1 MAEININSWIPVE
14 YSPDV
19 IQKVKQM
26 SAVAANAQPVTM
38 KSESR
43 STPRSGGVTLAGI
56 PKGGT
61 YGEDSTGN
69 DAVWLYAQK
78 LGGAVRLAEED
89 QSDSLADVVNTKSVD
104 AATAFAK
111 LLDNSCLG
119 VTTAKGSYSPA
130 FQYDSLYY
138 VLTQT
143 DPVTGYQAN
152 ANINQTASGSGA
164 PTYKDLSKALGI
176 VEQGDYYDESGLVV
190 MAHPKLKQLLRE
202 IVDLQGRP
210 IFNESSNGTAG
221 GGQGGGPT
229 LFGHKLQWSLGARTS
244 AAPTQNPTGNPLV
257 VFASANY
264 LMLGNRSPLEVQYI
278 DPNGVGA
285 LTDDAILK
293 FRARKAF
300 AVGHQN
306 ATSILEVRP

>member
-1 MAEININSWIPVE
+1 MAEININPWIPVE
-14 YSPDV
+14 YSADV

-61 YGEDSTGN
+61 YGEDATGN

-78 LGGAVRLAEED
+78 IGGAVRIAEED
-89 QSDSLADVVNTKSVD
+89 QSDSLADAVNTKSVD
-104 AATAFAK
+104 AGTAYAK

-119 VTTAKGSYSPA
+119 VTGAKASYSPA
-130 FQYDSLYY
+130 WQYDSLYY

-143 DPVTGYQAN
+143 DAVTGYQAN
-152 ANINQTASGSGA
+152 ANINKTTAGSGVS
-164 PTYKDLSKALGI
+164 YKDLSKALGI
-176 VEQGDYYDESGLVV
+176 VEQGDYYDESGLIVI
-190 MAHPKLKQLLRE
+190 AHPKLKQALRE

-221 GGQGGGPT
+221 GGQGGGGT

-244 AAPTQNPTGNPLV
+244 ASPTQNPTGNPLV

-264 LMLGNRSPLEVQYI
+264 LMLGNRSQLEVQYI

-306 ATSILEVRP
+306 ATSILEIVP

>member
-1 MAEININSWIPVE
+1 MAEININAWIPVE

-69 DAVWLYAQK
+69 DSVWLYAQK

-104 AATAFAK
+104 AGTAYAK

-119 VTTAKGSYSPA
+119 VTGSKSSYSPA

-143 DPVTGYQAN
+143 DGVTGYQAN
-152 ANINQTASGSGA
+152 ANIVQSATGSA
-164 PTYKDLSKALGI
+164 VTYKDLSKAVGI
-176 VEQGDYYDESGLVV
+176 VEQGDYYDESNLVV
-190 MAHPKLKQLLRE
+190 IAHPKLKQILRE
-202 IVDLQGRP
+202 ILDSNNRP

-221 GGQGGGPT
+221 GGQGGGGT

-244 AAPTQNPTGNPLV
+244 ASPTQNPTGNPLI

-306 ATSILEVRP
+306 ATSILEVRA

>member
-1 MAEININSWIPVE
+1 MAEININPWIPVE
-14 YSPDV
+14 YTEDV

-26 SAVAANAQPVTM
+26 SAIAANAQPVTM

-61 YGEDSTGN
+61 YGEDATGN

-78 LGGAVRLAEED
+78 IGGAVRIAEED
-89 QSDSLADVVNTKSVD
+89 QSDSLPDVVNTKSVD
-104 AATAFAK
+104 AGTAFAK

-119 VTTAKGSYSPA
+119 VTGAKASYSPA
-130 FQYDSLYY
+130 WQYDSLYY
-138 VLTQT
+138 ILTQT
-143 DPVTGYQAN
+143 DAVTGYQAN
-152 ANINQTASGSGA
+152 ANINQTAPGTGA
-164 PTYKDLSKALGI
+164 TYKDLSKTLGI

-190 MAHPKLKQLLRE
+190 IAHPKLKQILRE

-210 IFNESSNGTAG
+210 IFNEGSNGTPG
-221 GGQGGGPT
+221 GGQGGTPT
-229 LFGHKLQWSLGARTS
+229 LFGHRLQWSLGARTS
-244 AAPTQNPTGNPLV
+244 ASPTQSPTGNPLV
-257 VFASANY
+257 VFASSPY
-264 LMLGNRSPLEVQYI
+264 LMLGNRSQLEVQYI

-306 ATSILEVRP
+306 ATAILEVRP